1 VAAHKRPFTMQQHA
15 HPPLLQVFAHL
26 PEATKRR
33 GRKLGA
39 VLTGALLACAGV
51 VATDTAGAATA
62 SPECRN
68 ANLRPTA
75 KNLGTVD
82 AATLCLV
89 NRERAADGLRTLHA
103 NRELGRVAGT
113 QVGSMV
119 HKDYYADV
127 GPSGQTPMALV
138 SVTRYSAHAADL
150 DVGQNIAWGTGIYAT
165 PAHIVQAWMASP
177 PHREIMLSSEYRDA
191 GVAAVSAVP
200 AILDTSG
207 RGAVYVIEFGA
218 RS

>member
-1 VAAHKRPFTMQQHA
+1 MPALTKQQRD
-15 HPPLLQVFAHL
+15 HPQLLQVFVHL
-26 PEATKRR
+26 QDATKRR

-39 VLTGALLACAGV
+39 VLSGVLLACVCAL
-51 VATDTAGAATA
+51 AANTAGAATA
-62 SPECRN
+62 GPACRN
-68 ANLRPTA
+68 TNLRPSTT
-75 KNLGTVD
+75 NLTEID

-89 NRERAADGLRTLHA
+89 NRERAARRLSSLQA
-103 NRELGRVAGT
+103 NRELGHVAAK

-119 HKDYYADV
+119 HMDYYGEA

-150 DVGQNIAWGTGIYAT
+150 NVGENIAWGTGSDAT

-191 GVAAVSAVP
+191 GVATLSTVP
-200 AILDTSG
+200 AVLDTTG
-207 RGAVYVIEFGA
+207 RGAMYVIEFG
-218 RS
+218 SHS

>member
-1 VAAHKRPFTMQQHA
+1 MQQHA
-15 HPPLLQVFAHL
+15 HRPFLQVFAHL

-39 VLTGALLACAGV
+39 VLAGALLACAGAL
-51 VATDTAGAATA
+51 ATSTAGAATG
-62 SPECRN
+62 SPECPN

-75 KNLGTVD
+75 KNLVAVD

-89 NRERAADGLRTLHA
+89 NRERVADGLGALHA
-103 NRELGRVAGT
+103 NRELGHVAAT

-119 HKDYYADV
+119 HEDYYADV

-138 SVTRYSAHAADL
+138 SVTRYRAHAASL
-150 DVGQNIAWGTGIYAT
+150 DVGQNIAWGTGSYST
-165 PAHIVQAWMASP
+165 PEHIVQAWMASP
-177 PHREIMLSSEYRDA
+177 PHREIMLSNEYRDA
-191 GVAAVSAVP
+191 GVAAISAVP
-200 AILDTSG
+200 AVLGTTG
-207 RGAVYVIEFGA
+207 RGAIYVVEFGS